1 MSNERTLTPQ
11 SESAIVDQL
20 MRAPFATAAMR
31 RKAAETIARLMVE
44 RDDAKADYVRVHRHY
59 MNYRYGGSP
68 PGTPP
73 GRLADETP
81 THETKA
87 CAGCERGLPLDGYG
101 HHYGRISNTGP
112 LAPYYLDLTVCTAQN
127 GTAGDC
133 IACSVGNPG
142 VYIKEG
148 RMICP
153 HRPDD
158 SQVNGGVKT

>member
-1 MSNERTLTPQ
+1 MTKKVSQ
-11 SESAIVDQL
+11 
-20 MRAPFATAAMR
+20 FALAAVVH
-31 RKAAETIARLMVE
+31 RLLHIL
-44 RDDAKADYVRVHRHY
+44 DDAEENAQTGEVIIEVTKWEWKSLNDVIDKL
-59 MNYRYGGSP
+59 GDSP
-68 PGTPP
+68 HDLMHDLMHELRSAPNP
-73 GRLADETP
+73 A
-81 THETKA
+81 HETRA
-87 CAGCERGLPLDGYG
+87 CVGCERGLPLDDRG